1 MATYDQLMI
10 YKQAYDLTTDLMPL
24 TKNMD
29 RGYKFTLGERINN
42 ASVEMLIS
50 VYRINTTYDNRERYF
65 ASAREQ
71 VELVRLLL
79 RLMKDLRIVTVNRF
93 TRLNETVESIS
104 KQLTGWQRS
113 NSNVDVGKHKNRADQ
128 TQLF

>member
-10 YKQAYDLTTDLMPL
+10 YKQAYDLTVDLMPL

-42 ASVEMLIS
+42 ASVEMLIC
-50 VYRINTTYDNRERYF
+50 VYRINTSRENRERYF

-79 RLMKDLRIVTVNRF
+79 RLMKDLRLVSINRF
-93 TRLNETVESIS
+93 VRLNEMVESIS
-104 KQLTGWQRS
+104 KQLAGWRRS
-113 NSNVDVGKHKNRADQ
+113 TPESGKGSFQAGQMD
-128 TQLF
+128 LF

>member
-10 YKQAYDLTTDLMPL
+10 YKQAYDLTMDLMPL

-42 ASVEMLIS
+42 AGIEMLLS
-50 VYRINTTYDNRERYF
+50 VYRINTSKENRERYF
-65 ASAREQ
+65 LSAREQ

-79 RLMKDLRIVTVNRF
+79 RLMKDLRLVNFNRF
-93 TRLNETVESIS
+93 TRLNEMVESIS
-104 KQLTGWQRS
+104 KQLTGWHRS
-113 NSNVDVGKHKNRADQ
+113 HTESGNGKGRADQ
-128 TQLF
+128 MKLF

>member
-10 YKQAYDLTTDLMPL
+10 YKQAYDLTMDLMPL

-42 ASVEMLIS
+42 AGIEMLIC
-50 VYRINTTYDNRERYF
+50 VYRINTSKENRDRYF
-65 ASAREQ
+65 VSAREQ

-79 RLMKDLRIVTVNRF
+79 RLMKDLRLVTLNRF
-93 TRLNETVESIS
+93 TRLNEMVESIS
-104 KQLTGWQRS
+104 KQLTGWHRS
-113 NSNVDVGKHKNRADQ
+113 NIESGSGKGRTDQ
-128 TQLF
+128 MKLF

>member
-24 TKNMD
+24 TKSMD

-42 ASVEMLIS
+42 ASVEMLLC
-50 VYRINTTYDNRERYF
+50 VYRINITSGDRDRYF
-65 ASAREQ
+65 VSAREQ

-79 RLMKDLRIVTVNRF
+79 RLMKDLRLVTTNRF
-93 TRLNETVESIS
+93 TRLNESVESIS
-104 KQLTGWQRS
+104 KQLTGWHRS
-113 NSNVDVGKHKNRADQ
+113 SVDNTKKNGRLDQ
-128 TQLF
+128 MRLF

>member
-10 YKQAYDLTTDLMPL
+10 YKQAYDLTVNLMPL

-42 ASVEMLIS
+42 ASVEMLLC
-50 VYRINTTYDNRERYF
+50 VYRINTSRENRERYF
-65 ASAREQ
+65 VSAREQ

-79 RLMKDLRIVTVNRF
+79 RLMKDLRLVSLNRF
-93 TRLNETVESIS
+93 TRLNENVESIS
-104 KQLTGWQRS
+104 KQLAGWHRSSTEGGRGHSRTGQM
-113 NSNVDVGKHKNRADQ
+113 D
-128 TQLF
+128 LF